1 MKTQVSYLNGKI
13 NWIILALV
21 LTFSVAQAQISGNQ
35 IYGNN
40 RYNENNYNQNG
51 LPNNTVVSINDNHL
65 TVTVKMLL
73 NKKADGFVITMGLN
87 Q

>member
-13 NWIILALV
+13 NWIIAALV

-40 RYNENNYNQNG
+40 
-51 LPNNTVVSINDNHL
+51 LI
-65 TVTVKMLL
+65 K
-73 NKKADGFVITMGLN
+73 
-87 Q
+87 

>member
-1 MKTQVSYLNGKI
+1 MKTQASYLKGKI
-13 NWIILALV
+13 NWIILTLV

-51 LPNNTVVSINDNHL
+51 LPNNTVVSINDNHFFSFIQEPGL
-65 TVTVKMLL
+65 GWNIRNMEDG
-73 NKKADGFVITMGLN
+73 NKPM
-87 Q
+87 